1 MKKPELLPDIEAY
14 LDSVDHDLPVSTVGL
29 ERIEG
34 AIIAKTKLNEFDSKT
49 ILRLFFQEIRTQ
61 LLKKSLVD
69 IRTLGR
75 FYISS
80 PATSNNSKKIFVKF
94 KPKKSLIKKLND

>member
-14 LDSVDHDLPVSTVGL
+14 LEQNLPISTVGL

-34 AIIAKTKLNEFDSKT
+34 AILAKTKLNEFNSKE
-49 ILRLFFQEIRTQ
+49 ILRLFFQEIRNE
-61 LLKKSLVD
+61 LLKKSIID
-69 IRTLGR
+69 FRSLGS

-80 PATSNNSKKIFVKF
+80 PALTNNSKKIFVKF
-94 KPKKSLIKKLND
+94 KAKKSLLRKLNG